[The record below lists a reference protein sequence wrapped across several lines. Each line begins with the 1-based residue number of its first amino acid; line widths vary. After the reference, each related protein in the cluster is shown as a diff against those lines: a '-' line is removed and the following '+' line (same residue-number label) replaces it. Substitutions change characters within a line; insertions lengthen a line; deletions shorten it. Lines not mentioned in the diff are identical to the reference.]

1 MYQTIKQKTNTIN
14 LSNLKV
20 NMLGVIT
27 IVPSTQRTKYHFPNL
42 NPVNIVDYISINLSV
57 FDFAVD

>member
-1 MYQTIKQKTNTIN
+1 
-14 LSNLKV
+14 
-20 NMLGVIT
+20 MLGVIT

-57 FDFAVD
+57 FDFAVDELIYYL